1 MLVVARCASLLLSP
15 QRLGRVVTS
24 HPRAAPSI
32 AAFNPQSPR
41 RREFIALGTTTVAM
55 ASTPPSALSAKK
67 PVVLDAHLH
76 VWPSPST
83 FTYAEGKAPP
93 DALAEVSSAEALLEQ
108 FTKAGVD
115 GCMIVQPINL
125 GFDHTYVSSVI
136 QKYPG
141 KFVGCC
147 LADPT
152 EGGGGVDELARLLDS
167 GYRAVRFN
175 PGLWPKGEKMTNKI
189 GRDMFKLCGE
199 RGVAVGFMCFH
210 GLDLSIEEIETLC
223 AEYPD
228 TPVLMDHFGF
238 AKGTK
243 DPNWEKLLALSRFA
257 NVSVKASAQFRVVP
271 EGGENAWPYTSTG
284 AQLRQLVDAL
294 GAERVVWGSDFP
306 FVLNECGYSG
316 ETSAAGIVRACGAG
330 LSEEE
335 IAAVMG
341 GNLQRMFPGGWS

>member
-1 MLVVARCASLLLSP
+1 MLVIARCASLLLSP
-15 QRLGRVVTS
+15 QRLGRVATS

-243 DPNWEKLLALSRFA
+243 DPNWEKLLALAKFPR
-257 NVSVKASAQFRVVP
+257 VSVKASAQFRVIP

-284 AQLRQLVDAL
+284 AQLRQLVDAF
-294 GAERVVWGSDFP
+294 GTEGVVWGSDFP
-306 FVLNECGYSG
+306 FVLNECGYAP
-316 ETSAAGIVRACGAG
+316 AAGIVRACGAG